1 MSKEIKDFGIT
12 HLTLGATCNFHKKVK
27 KEIDASGVAA
37 LHVEEEITL
46 YEASIENLRKVV
58 NRQMAFAATVSLAET
73 DEERDYLIGVINGV
87 VNAHLRN
94 PLKAKREAA
103 VKLSADLA
111 AYAGIARHE
120 YTKQS
125 SEVEGMLAV
134 LARPEDAAALTALSL
149 DEEVEAL
156 RAANEAFEAAYDI
169 KITESTARNPQ
180 READSRELREAVNA
194 AYQRIVKKVNAY
206 ALIQPTDEINDFIE
220 RVNGIVALYANIAG
234 GSASGGDTTE
244 DPTTPGEGG
253 EGEGED
259 GKDDEGTDLPFE
271 PTDPNPD
278 EGGEEEETLSV
289 V

>member
-1 MSKEIKDFGIT
+1 MAKEINEFQLSR
-12 HLTLGATCNFHKKVK
+12 LTLGATCNFHKKVK
-27 KEIDASGVAA
+27 KEIEASGAAA

-87 VNAHLRN
+87 VNAHQRN
-94 PLKAKREAA
+94 PLKEKREAA
-103 VKLSADLA
+103 VKLGADLA

-134 LARPEDAAALTALSL
+134 LARPEDAAAVTALSL

-180 READSRELREAVNA
+180 READSHELREAVNA
-194 AYQRIVKKVNAY
+194 AYQRIVKKVGERLRAHPADGRDKRLHRAGERHRG
-206 ALIQPTDEINDFIE
+206 ALRQHRRRLRE
-220 RVNGIVALYANIAG
+220 RRRYDRGPHHPRRRRRG
-234 GSASGGDTTE
+234 
-244 DPTTPGEGG
+244 
-253 EGEGED
+253 
-259 GKDDEGTDLPFE
+259 
-271 PTDPNPD
+271 
-278 EGGEEEETLSV
+278 
-289 V
+289 